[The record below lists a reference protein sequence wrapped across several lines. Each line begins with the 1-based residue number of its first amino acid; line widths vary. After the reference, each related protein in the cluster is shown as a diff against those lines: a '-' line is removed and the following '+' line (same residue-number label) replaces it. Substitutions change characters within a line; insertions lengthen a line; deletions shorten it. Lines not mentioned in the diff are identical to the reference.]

1 MATYIYNWSLS
12 VIYQFYTADMSILLC
27 IWSSVEACNVYYL
40 LTSSFFFL
48 FAKCYFELL
57 MAVRTIWFPRSI
69 IGPAYSIWEL
79 FHAMAGSLL
88 LNVKY
93 LRQFHMKA
101 SRIRRVTIYL
111 CLSTA
116 FVFSW
121 ANYLGIGLHVE
132 RALHDHCS
140 SSQKDWS
147 SSSKDED
154 PTWTPIIT
162 LPLVQIVRAI
172 LPKNG
177 MNKVSSRR
185 KVWTQF
191 LQIVQSNL

>member
-121 ANYLGIGLHVE
+121 ANYLGIGVHVE
-132 RALHDHCS
+132 EPS
-140 SSQKDWS
+140 M
-147 SSSKDED
+147 
-154 PTWTPIIT
+154 T
-162 LPLVQIVRAI
+162 IVRVTRRIDPAA
-172 LPKNG
+172 LK
-177 MNKVSSRR
+177 MKTQHELQSSLCHSF
-185 KVWTQF
+185 K
-191 LQIVQSNL
+191 